1 MERDEIQNYR
11 CKFTNTKPS
20 LSGRIDDPC
29 WSEAPFT
36 KDFIDIRGISFPS
49 PKYQTQAKM
58 LYDTEFLYIAA
69 KLQEP
74 QVWTDISLKNSVL
87 YWQNDFEV
95 FLNPLGDAQNYYELE
110 INALNTIWELTIT
123 KPYKKGGK
131 AIHPTN
137 IDGLI
142 SKVYVDGTLND
153 PSDVDIG
160 WSVEIAIPLEG
171 LKRYN
176 GDKLPVKG
184 DQWRVNFSRVQWKFE
199 IIDGKYCRV
208 PKENSW
214 DVHYEENWVWSNQS
228 EIDMHNPEKWGIV
241 TFD

>member
-1 MERDEIQNYR
+1 M
-11 CKFTNTKPS
+11 
-20 LSGRIDDPC
+20 DDNC
-29 WSEAPFT
+29 WSDVPFT
-36 KDFIDIRGISFPS
+36 KDFIDIRGVTFPS

-58 LYDTEFLYIAA
+58 LYDNEYLYIGA
-69 KLQEP
+69 KLEDP
-74 QVWTDISLKNSVL
+74 HVWTDISLKNSTL

-95 FLNPLGDAQNYYELE
+95 FLNPLGDSLNYYELE

-153 PSDVDIG
+153 PSDIDIG

-171 LKRYN
+171 LKKYN
-176 GDKLPVKG
+176 GDKFPVKG
-184 DQWRVNFSRVQWKFE
+184 DQWRINFSRVQWNFE
-199 IIDGKYCRV
+199 IIDGKYYRV
-208 PKENSW
+208 PRENSW
-214 DVHYEENWVWSNQS
+214 DVHYEDNWVWSNQN
-228 EIDMHNPEKWGIV
+228 EIDMHNPERWGIV

>member
-95 FLNPLGDAQNYYELE
+95 FLNPLGDAQNYYEL
-110 INALNTIWELTIT
+110 
-123 KPYKKGGK
+123 
-131 AIHPTN
+131 
-137 IDGLI
+137 DI
-142 SKVYVDGTLND
+142 SYLSCAMFSVFSFLCDVFRVL
-153 PSDVDIG
+153 SDVFNHQKQDFVQKHQ
-160 WSVEIAIPLEG
+160 SQQEG
-171 LKRYN
+171 AT
-176 GDKLPVKG
+176 
-184 DQWRVNFSRVQWKFE
+184 E
-199 IIDGKYCRV
+199 E
-208 PKENSW
+208 KETN
-214 DVHYEENWVWSNQS
+214 NL
-228 EIDMHNPEKWGIV
+228 
-241 TFD
+241 